1 MTTTVRQ
8 RTCVSHAAI
17 DGKDFKVGLRPYFA
31 YRDLGFKEA
40 SNGSYVAHVIRAV
53 PGQQAEPEWHM
64 HDTSFQMVFVL
75 RGWIDFEFEDIGVTR
90 LTAGSSC
97 LFPSGVRHQVLANS
111 DDFEQLEI
119 VSPADFETHE
129 VDKP

>member
-1 MTTTVRQ
+1 MSTTAPQ
-8 RTCVSHAAI
+8 RTCVSHAAA
-17 DGKDFKVGLRPYFA
+17 DSRDFEIGLRPYFA

-40 SNGSYVAHVIRAV
+40 SNGGYVAHVIRAV
-53 PGQQAEPEWHM
+53 PGKQAEPEWHT
-64 HDTSFQMVFVL
+64 HDTTFQMVFVL

-119 VSPADFETHE
+119 VSPANFETHE
-129 VDKP
+129 VDEP